1 MSCYVSELKFDVEI
15 TDPSDKL
22 VAKCVAPVRTELK
35 GLCTN
40 QRTTQDL
47 STNITTLTVDKTEQN
62 NITGTWKCSH
72 GTNRDFDLFDVQDNY
87 DVTTYNKPPD
97 FFKKSSQRNDDGK
110 PLLKDSNDEILI
122 AKSCCCKT
130 CDQMTA
136 FSFCFECKEFYCE
149 SCSEHH
155 GQEPPSHTIFQVKH
169 IETGSHSVKC
179 MTCSTGNPVKVCF
192 QCKRLLCR
200 ECLCNHVHKSL
211 FIENETINKK
221 DCEHCIVKMDE
232 DIERCFTIPIPVD
245 KLHVPTRICGFVILD
260 EERIVIA
267 DYSNRV
273 LRVLSVVNSG
283 KKFEPIILAGE
294 PRGIA
299 RMFDSRFAVTFP
311 HDRKIQIFDVTSVDP
326 SSSMKDKLDMHSY
339 GKPFSITY
347 NQDIFA
353 VEIDEREDG
362 YILILTID
370 GVCLH
375 KIHQAKQY
383 AYFTGHTI
391 RLALDKANQRLFI
404 SAMSKRAVTCIDF
417 KGQKKWS
424 EQLTSPRGLFFLQDL
439 DKLILAS
446 KRRNAIY
453 QLNTLNGY
461 GRILASCGDIISP
474 RYVAYDQRT
483 KLL

>member
-1 MSCYVSELKFDVEI
+1 MARIMISIYLTSTIIAMSLHILNQQICQKLKEHTNMRGNRRRDVI
-15 TDPSDKL
+15 
-22 VAKCVAPVRTELK
+22 
-35 GLCTN
+35 
-40 QRTTQDL
+40 
-47 STNITTLTVDKTEQN
+47 
-62 NITGTWKCSH
+62 
-72 GTNRDFDLFDVQDNY
+72 
-87 DVTTYNKPPD
+87 
-97 FFKKSSQRNDDGK
+97 KKRSQRNDDGK
-110 PLLKDSNDEILI
+110 PLLPDLNDETLTQNN
-122 AKSCCCKT
+122 CCCKT

-136 FSFCFECKEFYCE
+136 FSFCFECKDVYCE
-149 SCSEHH
+149 SCCDHH
-155 GQEPPSHTIFQVKH
+155 VKEAPSHTIFQVKH
-169 IETGSHSVKC
+169 IETDSQSVKC
-179 MTCSTGNPVKVCF
+179 MTCSTGNPIKVCF
-192 QCKRLLCR
+192 QCKRLLCTQ
-200 ECLCNHVHKSL
+200 CLCDHVHKSL
-211 FIENETINKK
+211 LIDNETINKK
-221 DCEHCIVKMDE
+221 DCEHCIVKIDG
-232 DIERCFTIPIPVD
+232 DIGRSFTIPIPVD

-260 EERIVIA
+260 EDRIVIA

-273 LRVLSVVNSG
+273 LRVLSVVKTG
-283 KKFEPIILAGE
+283 KTFAPIILAGE

-311 HDRKIQIFDVTSVDP
+311 HDRKIQIFDVKSGDP

-347 NQDIFA
+347 NQDTFA

-362 YILILTID
+362 YILIITID

-375 KIHQAKQY
+375 KIHEAKQY

-417 KGQKKWS
+417 KGERKWS
-424 EQLTSPRGLFFLQDL
+424 EQFTSPRGLFFLPDL

-453 QLNTLNGY
+453 QLNTLNGN

-474 RYVAYDQRT
+474 RYIAYDKRT
-483 KLL
+483 KLLCVQTYGDDDEDRIVVMKYK